1 MPLLSIESI
10 YEDVSLGLWQID
22 ESPEDFFHLY
32 PHLQKL
38 EESLDKRY
46 RSDAR
51 KRETLAVRA
60 LLFEMTRNS
69 ELFIEHQPDGK
80 PLLSNHWQLSISHT
94 RGYAA
99 LMLSAN
105 KRVGVDIEYVSD
117 RVERISRRFIRPDE
131 QAPDLHHKLLN
142 WCAKEAAYKF
152 YSEDRLEYFDMRV
165 RFLEEELDSFVLD
178 NLKRNETITVHSHI
192 SPSFILAY
200 CHEE

>member
-1 MPLLSIESI
+1 MPLLSIESV

-22 ESPEDFFHLY
+22 ESPEDFYRLY
-32 PHLQKL
+32 PHLQSL
-38 EESLDKRY
+38 EEILNKLY

-60 LLFEMTRNS
+60 LLFEMTNNP
-69 ELFIEHQPDGK
+69 ELAIEHQQDGK
-80 PLLSNHWQLSISHT
+80 PILSNNWQLSISHT

-117 RVERISRRFIRPDE
+117 RVERIARRFIRPDE
-131 QAPDLHHKLLN
+131 QAPDLTHKLLN

-165 RFLEEELDSFVLD
+165 RFLEEKHDSFVLD
-178 NLKRNETITVHSHI
+178 NLKRNETITVHGRI